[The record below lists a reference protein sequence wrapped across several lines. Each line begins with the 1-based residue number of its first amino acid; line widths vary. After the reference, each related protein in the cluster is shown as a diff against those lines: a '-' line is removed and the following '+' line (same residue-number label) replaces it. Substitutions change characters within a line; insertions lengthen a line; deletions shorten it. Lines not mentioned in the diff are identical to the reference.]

1 LTAPPITDLPN
12 QFGQAK
18 ENHSRGRFTKQSQLF
33 RSLVSDHF
41 NKPERFKALSR
52 TNATRSMPAP

>member
-1 LTAPPITDLPN
+1 LAFAAKRRSSSAPKSCRSLTAPPIADLPN

-33 RSLVSDHF
+33 
-41 NKPERFKALSR
+41 
-52 TNATRSMPAP
+52 